1 MKTMYTH
8 TAGDEAC
15 ENPRYRP
22 YFPFITL
29 KCIGPALYRSRN
41 ARDYA
46 CLLDLDPDV
55 VSWQCATFLLGDN
68 NSDRKFTIDFLI
80 EKADGRVIVEIWER
94 PPEDLWWVK
103 ETSRQAGYRYEAVY
117 MPEIRKQP
125 RLQNAKDLIRY
136 AGYDAPLGD
145 RIRLQAALAEFGS
158 LTLAECLAAVRDG
171 RPMRTMA
178 TLILKGHVEVDLDAE
193 LLGPDTVVRLVAR

>member
-1 MKTMYTH
+1 MKTEAAH
-8 TAGDEAC
+8 SAGNEAC
-15 ENPRYRP
+15 DYIEYRP
-22 YFPFITL
+22 YFPFLTL
-29 KCIGPALYRSRN
+29 KCVGQALYRSRS

-46 CLLDLDPDV
+46 CLLDLDSDV

-68 NSDRKFTIDFLI
+68 NSDRKFTIDFLV
-80 EKADGRVIVEIWER
+80 EKTDGRVIVEIWER

-145 RIRLQAALAEFGS
+145 RIRLQAALGEFGS

-171 RPMRTMA
+171 RPMQTMA
-178 TLILKGHVEVDLDAE
+178 ALILKGHVEVDLDTE

>member
-1 MKTMYTH
+1 MKTKAAH
-8 TAGDEAC
+8 AAGDAAC
-15 ENPRYRP
+15 DLVDYRP
-22 YFPFITL
+22 YFPYVTL
-29 KCIGPALYRSRN
+29 KCVGAPLYRSRS

-55 VSWQCATFLLGDN
+55 LGWQCSTSLFGDN
-68 NSDRKFTIDFLI
+68 TCGRTFIVDFI
-80 EKADGRVIVEIWER
+80 VETKDSCTMVEIWER
-94 PPEDLWWVK
+94 LPENIGWV
-103 ETSRQAGYRYEAVY
+103 TDAAYRAGYRYQPVF

-145 RIRLQAALAEFGS
+145 RIRLSAALEELGS

-178 TLILKGHVEVDLDAE
+178 ALILQGHVEVDLDEA
-193 LLGPDTVVRLVAR
+193 LLGPDTVVRLPRR

>member
-1 MKTMYTH
+1 MKTG
-8 TAGDEAC
+8 TAHSAGNEAC
-15 ENPRYRP
+15 DSIEYRP
-22 YFPFITL
+22 YFPFLTL
-29 KCIGPALYRSRN
+29 KCVGQALYRSRS

-68 NSDRKFTIDFLI
+68 NSDRKFTIDFLV
-80 EKADGRVIVEIWER
+80 EKTDGRVIVEIWDR

-145 RIRLQAALAEFGS
+145 RIRLQAALGEFGS
-158 LTLAECLAAVRDG
+158 LTLAECLASIRDG
-171 RPMRTMA
+171 HPMQTMA
-178 TLILKGHVEVDLDAE
+178 ALILKGHIEVDVDTE
-193 LLGPDTVVRLVAR
+193 LLGPDTVVRLVSQ